1 MTEEKG
7 GNIMTFRLEHRRRLL
22 HWLAASPLLP
32 YANAFAAPD
41 IPSKLLELET
51 AADLIAKPED
61 AVNVFDF
68 EPVFRKNVPPA
79 HAGYMYSGIDAEATL
94 RANREAFGRYYL
106 RPRRLVDVS
115 KVDTSIDIFG
125 VKYANPI
132 FICPTGGNKAYHP
145 EGEMAVARAAKAGGH
160 LEMLATPATTSIEDA
175 MAARGGPV
183 WYQLYASPSWDIAQA
198 LVKRAEKAGSPVVV
212 VTVDRV
218 GGRNQEPFIRMSRKD
233 TRNCVGCHPKDLQQS
248 VARKPAYAGIDVSG
262 VRNLQSANMSW
273 DFVKKLR
280 DTTKMKVVLKGILTA
295 EDAELAVKAGV
306 DGIVVSNHGGR
317 GEDSGRATIDVLP
330 EIAPVAKGK
339 ILLLVDGGFR
349 RGTDVC
355 KALAMGADACGV
367 GRPYLWGLG
376 AFGEPGVAKVLE
388 LLRTEFRASMMQCGV
403 QTVKGFTP
411 EFVRKV

>member
-1 MTEEKG
+1 MPSFKD
-7 GNIMTFRLEHRRRLL
+7 RLQHRRRLL
-22 HWLAASPLLP
+22 RWLSASPLLP
-32 YANAFAAPD
+32 YAGLAGAAPD
-41 IPSKLLELET
+41 IPSKLAELEA
-51 AADLIAKPED
+51 AADLIAKPEE
-61 AVNVFDF
+61 AINVFDF

-79 HAGYMYSGIDAEATL
+79 HAGYMYSGIDAEVTL
-94 RANREAFGRYYL
+94 KANREAFAKYYL

-115 KVDTSIDIFG
+115 KVDTGVEIFG
-125 VKYANPI
+125 VRYANPI
-132 FICPTGGNKAYHP
+132 FICPTGGNRAYHP

-175 MAARGGPV
+175 MKARGGPV
-183 WYQLYASPSWDIAQA
+183 WYQLYASPSWDIAQQ
-198 LVKRAEKAGSPVVV
+198 LVKRAERAGSPVVV

-218 GGRNQEPFIRMSRKD
+218 GGRNQEPFMRMRRKD
-233 TRNCVGCHPKDLQQS
+233 TRDCSGCHPKDLQGS

-306 DGIVVSNHGGR
+306 DGLVVSNHGGR

-330 EIAPVAKGK
+330 EVTDAVKGR
-339 ILLLVDGGFR
+339 ILVLVDGGFR

-355 KALAMGADACGV
+355 KALAMGANAVGV

-388 LLRTEFRASMMQCGV
+388 ILRTEFRAAMMQCGV
-403 QTVKGFTP
+403 QAVKDFNP
-411 EFVRKV
+411 AFVRRV

>member
-1 MTEEKG
+1 MSSG
-7 GNIMTFRLEHRRRLL
+7 RLAHRRRLL
-22 HWLAASPLLP
+22 RWLAASPLLP
-32 YANAFAAPD
+32 YANLSGAAPD
-41 IPSKLLELET
+41 IPSKLSELEA
-51 AADLIAKPED
+51 AADLITKPEE
-61 AVNVFDF
+61 AINVFDF

-79 HAGYMYSGIDAEATL
+79 HAFYMYSGIDAEVTL
-94 RANREAFGRYYL
+94 RANREAFGKYYL
-106 RPRRLVDVS
+106 RPRRMVDVS
-115 KVDTSIDIFG
+115 KVDTSVEIFG

-132 FICPTGGNKAYHP
+132 FICPTGGNRAYHP
-145 EGEMAVARAAKAGGH
+145 DGEMAVARAAKIGGH
-160 LEMLATPATTSIEDA
+160 LEMLASPASTSIEDA
-175 MAARGGPV
+175 IAARGAPV
-183 WYQLYASPSWDIAQA
+183 WFQLYASPSWEVARQM
-198 LVKRAEKAGSPVVV
+198 VHTAEKGGAPVVV
-212 VTVDRV
+212 VTVDRP
-218 GGRNQEPFIRMSRKD
+218 GGRNQEPFLRMSKKD
-233 TRNCVGCHPKDLQQS
+233 TRNCEGCHPKDLQGS

-262 VRNLQSANMSW
+262 VRNLGSANMSW

-317 GEDSGRATIDVLP
+317 GEDSGCATIDVLP

-388 LLRTEFRASMMQCGV
+388 ILRTEFHTAMMQCGV

-411 EFVRKV
+411 EFVRRV